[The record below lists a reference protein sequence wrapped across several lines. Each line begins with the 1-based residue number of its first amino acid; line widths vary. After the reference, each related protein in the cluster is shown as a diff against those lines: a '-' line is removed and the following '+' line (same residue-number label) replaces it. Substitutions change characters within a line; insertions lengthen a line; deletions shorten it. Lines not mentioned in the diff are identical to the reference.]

1 MVGSGPQGGIP
12 LPHGSAE
19 EAVHLVIMH
28 HGKFSSADRAA
39 YRKYKSEEHIVV
51 QSVFVFYSL
60 CKNIVRTVKNKTIK
74 INSPR
79 GHCSVVYGYQYQIGL
94 VQYFFA
100 VLNQLLDVT
109 VSHDNG
115 LRYSKGI
122 PFVVL
127 WPVSGFLKLFVESE
141 GNTLRC
147 PVMVGSLGSLAM
159 HHEQSEN
166 T

>member
-1 MVGSGPQGGIP
+1 MCGMLEQTWVAGRRTSCTPCNNASRSVLFCRSCSLQKIK
-12 LPHGSAE
+12 
-19 EAVHLVIMH
+19 V
-28 HGKFSSADRAA
+28 R
-39 YRKYKSEEHIVV
+39 RTV
-51 QSVFVFYSL
+51 QSVFVFCLL
-60 CKNIVRTVKNKTIK
+60 CKNIVRTVNNKTIK